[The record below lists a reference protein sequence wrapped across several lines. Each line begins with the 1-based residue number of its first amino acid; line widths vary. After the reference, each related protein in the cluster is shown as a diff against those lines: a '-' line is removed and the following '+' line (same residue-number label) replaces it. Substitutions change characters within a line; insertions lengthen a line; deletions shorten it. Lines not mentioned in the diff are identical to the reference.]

1 MGTANAH
8 LLRAVEQAKKRFGV
22 HSKECLKASAL
33 VDQSQ
38 ATCKHTEIRECLA
51 TKKGNNVE
59 EGDMLR
65 WCVLCAKPIAING
78 IAWERLHPKKK
89 H

>member
-1 MGTANAH
+1 VGIANAH
-8 LLRAVEQAKKRFGV
+8 LIRAAEQARKKFGDK
-22 HSKECLKASAL
+22 SKEYLKAAAL

-38 ATCKHTEIRECLA
+38 AECKHTEIRECMA
-51 TKKGNNVE
+51 TKKGKNVE

-65 WCVLCAKPIAING
+65 WCVLCAKPIAVNG